1 MHKEELFRLKSFR
14 KELGYKQAD
23 FAATLGIKQGSYSD
37 IERGKTGI
45 SSDIIRRL
53 VKKYR
58 LNTAWL
64 FDGIPPVQL
73 PYGYLKEKE
82 QATPNSTEVGIQEA
96 PNPEADYADLT
107 QLYEETLLLIDG
119 LNHNDLQ
126 LVNELKGRL
135 TLLFH
140 ENQKLR
146 QDIIEVK
153 GNNASI
159 KVTLNKLFDLSKQ
172 I

>member
-73 PYGYLKEKE
+73 PYGYLKDKD
-82 QATPNSTEVGIQEA
+82 QVTDIKPLTEPDEA
-96 PNPEADYADLT
+96 EPETADYNDMT
-107 QLYEETLLLIDG
+107 VFFEETIAIINAAGIANQELG
-119 LNHNDLQ
+119 E
-126 LVNELKGRL
+126 ELKGRF

-140 ENQKLR
+140 ENQKLIQSLR
-146 QDIIEVK
+146 ELK
-153 GNNASI
+153 GNNANI
-159 KVTLNKLFDLSKQ
+159 KDTLHKLFDLTK
-172 I
+172 